1 MNYIIGIAGAKNSGK
16 DTIANIISYI
26 DDVGLSKATYRGWL
40 AKSNVKYNNII
51 HFADTLKELV
61 SKIFRIKL
69 DYFYK
74 RDYKDIL
81 YYNFLKILWFLYQKP
96 QNLHPGSVPGLR

>member
-40 AKSNVKYNNII
+40 VKSNVKYNNII
-51 HFADTLKELV
+51 HFADALKELV

-69 DYFYK
+69 DYFYHSRRK
-74 RDYKDIL
+74 RNSRLDMHCRHKSTSSCRC
-81 YYNFLKILWFLYQKP
+81 NSHRF
-96 QNLHPGSVPGLR
+96 